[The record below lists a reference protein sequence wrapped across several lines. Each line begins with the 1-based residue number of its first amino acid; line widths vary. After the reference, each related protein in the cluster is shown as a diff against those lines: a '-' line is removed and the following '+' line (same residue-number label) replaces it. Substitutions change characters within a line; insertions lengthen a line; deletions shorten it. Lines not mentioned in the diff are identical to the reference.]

1 MKVLIIFREPL
12 DLPIGKGYG
21 LVINKASWD
30 ESTYKEEYMMYIRVM
45 AMMHRA
51 GFRSPDG
58 VELELDGEEFIYGD
72 LTWGCF
78 VEKVEESGVQ
88 YAIVG
93 DCADLDENDYIGELF
108 TNQHKWS
115 ELVGRKDLL
124 WQR

>member
-12 DLPIGKGYG
+12 NLPIGRGYG
-21 LVINKASWD
+21 LVINKTSWD
-30 ESTYKEEYMMYIRVM
+30 QSTYKEEYLMYIRVM
-45 AMMHRA
+45 AMMHQA
-51 GFRSPDG
+51 GFRSTDG
-58 VELELDGEEFIYGD
+58 VELELNGEEFICGD

-78 VEKVEESGVQ
+78 AEKVEESGVQ
-88 YAIVG
+88 YAVIEDFDG
-93 DCADLDENDYIGELF
+93 LDENDYIGELF